1 MALGLT
7 TRTSTI
13 PEDEDH
19 RLESW
24 AQKALIALLIIFVI
38 AGATGFLGFRGGTV
52 SDSGE
57 GFDLEVDY
65 PDETRG
71 GLASPWKATVHR
83 EGGFDEPILL
93 GVTAAYFEAFDINGF
108 YPTPVAQIPS
118 GDLLLME
125 FEPPNGDTL
134 EVHFDARAQPDLQ
147 SGMDV
152 VTAVVVEGVPVA
164 SVSYSMEVSP

>member
-1 MALGLT
+1 MT

-13 PEDEDH
+13 PKDRDH

-24 AQKALIALLIIFVI
+24 AQKTLIAFLIIFVI
-38 AGATGFLGFRGGTV
+38 AGATGFLGFRGGSV
-52 SDSGE
+52 RDSGG
-57 GFDLEVDY
+57 GFDLEVEY
-65 PDETRG
+65 PKRTRA
-71 GLASPWKATVHR
+71 GLASPWKASIYR

-108 YPTPVAQIPS
+108 YPTPVAQTPS

-152 VTAVVVEGVPVA
+152 VTAIVVEGAAVA